1 MRAMHGLDVDVTG
14 DRQLR
19 MPDDATRVL
28 IYQIVRELLFNI
40 VKHAGTRHGRIE
52 LRQQDDR
59 LDVCVSDEGRGFD
72 PAAMQWPRTGRVGG
86 FGIAS
91 ASERLAMLG
100 GSLEIDSSPE
110 SGTRVVLHVPT
121 AARLDRPG
129 AASPPGF
136 GGNPLSPA
144 GAGRG

>member
-1 MRAMHGLDVDVTG
+1 VDVTG

-28 IYQIVRELLFNI
+28 IYKIVRELLFNI

-100 GSLEIDSSPE
+100 GALEIDSSPE
-110 SGTRVVLHVPT
+110 WGTRVVLHVPT
-121 AARLDRPG
+121 AARQDRPE
-129 AASPPGF
+129 AALPPGL
-136 GGNPLSPA
+136 GGDPFSPA
-144 GAGRG
+144 DAGRG